1 MNKALLVLVITA
13 FSIIPVFS
21 QKRWNIRLF
30 TEATIKS
37 DVIKLGDIA
46 QISADEKS
54 ERLKQISLGYAPNV
68 GILREIYREQVAFA
82 ITAAGISAN
91 EYSLEA
97 PSKIVVR
104 RASQVVA
111 EHLLRQAVEAAIQK
125 NMPADESVKVNIL
138 RLDVPINIEVAA
150 GEISLQAT
158 PGGVRNLF
166 APFTMALEIRVD
178 NRVVR
183 RVSATVQLEA
193 YADILVA
200 KRDLAARERISE
212 ADVQLE
218 NRRLEKPLASYL
230 RSVEKLRGAVLV
242 KNVASEAELTTAD
255 IAAGYVVKTGDLVS
269 IVGTSGKLQIS
280 IKGEA
285 RTNGRIGDRVSVKN
299 PESGTI
305 LQATVVDEGLV
316 KINF

>member
-1 MNKALLVLVITA
+1 
-13 FSIIPVFS
+13 
-21 QKRWNIRLF
+21 
-30 TEATIKS
+30 
-37 DVIKLGDIA
+37 
-46 QISADEKS
+46 
-54 ERLKQISLGYAPNV
+54 
-68 GILREIYREQVAFA
+68 
-82 ITAAGISAN
+82 
-91 EYSLEA
+91 
-97 PSKIVVR
+97 
-104 RASQVVA
+104 
-111 EHLLRQAVEAAIQK
+111 
-125 NMPADESVKVNIL
+125 
-138 RLDVPINIEVAA
+138 
-150 GEISLQAT
+150 
-158 PGGVRNLF
+158 
-166 APFTMALEIRVD
+166 MALEIRVD

-242 KNVASEAELTTAD
+242 KNVASETELTTAD